1 VSFGSRSSGKTGQ
14 LTNLNRAA
22 SDAPCVLD
30 GSRKQNLYFWYA
42 LDGIIT
48 AQFVKKKRN
57 IAEKQNRFWPKTEQ
71 SNFLYCKTADK

>member
-48 AQFVKKKRN
+48 ARFVKKKEYRRKAKPVLPN
-57 IAEKQNRFWPKTEQ
+57 GLA
-71 SNFLYCKTADK
+71 